1 MKKNTKTILTGATVL
16 VIIVG
21 GYLVY
26 KLIDKQNKLKKI
38 LKANEERE
46 VAEALLPP
54 EQQASPDN
62 YSPTDHV
69 KQIGDMVY
77 GNNFWQYTDEVNA
90 IVIPLSDERTRKL
103 ALAYKQK
110 YGISLYANLT
120 GECCYGVY
128 QDSEAKL
135 KRLGLV

>member
-1 MKKNTKTILTGATVL
+1 MKRNTKTILTGATIL
-16 VIIVG
+16 VIFVG

-38 LKANEERE
+38 LMANEERE
-46 VAEALLPP
+46 KEEASLPP
-54 EQQASPDN
+54 EQQSSADN

-77 GNNFWQYTDEVNA
+77 GNNFWQYTEEVNA
-90 IVIPLSDERTRKL
+90 IIIPLSDERTRKL

-110 YGISLYANLT
+110 YGISLYANLV
-120 GECCYGVY
+120 GEIGLGLYE
-128 QDSEAKL
+128 DSEAKL